1 MATKKKVTEEVKDTA
16 KKVSATAAAKKTEA
30 KKAVSTAAAKTK
42 ATAAETKA
50 KAEAKKPAAKK
61 PAAKAAPA
69 PKAEKKPAAKPAVKK
84 PAAKAAAGKV
94 NLVFESLLGG
104 VITPEAIIKM
114 LPKEAVSAYVKIEE
128 NAIYWVGKNGETGSI
143 EIW

>member
-30 KKAVSTAAAKTK
+30 KKAVSATAAKTK
-42 ATAAETKA
+42 AKAAETKA
-50 KAEAKKPAAKK
+50 KAEAKKPAAKAPAKK
-61 PAAKAAPA
+61 PAA
-69 PKAEKKPAAKPAVKK
+69 KKPAAKP
-84 PAAKAAAGKV
+84 AAGKV

-114 LPKEAVSAYVKIEE
+114 LPKEAVTAYVKIEE

>member
-30 KKAVSTAAAKTK
+30 KKAVSAAAAKTK
-42 ATAAETKA
+42 AKAAETKA
-50 KAEAKKPAAKK
+50 KAEAKKPAAKAPAKK
-61 PAAKAAPA
+61 PAA
-69 PKAEKKPAAKPAVKK
+69 KKPAAKP
-84 PAAKAAAGKV
+84 AAGKV

-104 VITPEAIIKM
+104 VITPEAISKM
-114 LPKEAVSAYVKIEE
+114 LPKEAVTAYVKIEE

>member
-42 ATAAETKA
+42 AKAAETKA
-50 KAEAKKPAAKK
+50 KAEA
-61 PAAKAAPA
+61 
-69 PKAEKKPAAKPAVKK
+69 KK

>member
-16 KKVSATAAAKKTEA
+16 KKVSATAAAKKT
-30 KKAVSTAAAKTK
+30 
-42 ATAAETKA
+42 
-50 KAEAKKPAAKK
+50 EAKKPAAKK

-84 PAAKAAAGKV
+84 PAAKSAAGKV